1 MKIITFSVMFTIHSV
16 QFTDTQGF
24 IFFTNGR
31 MSCFFNI
38 QAFKTTKRSLG
49 PRKESRH
56 ISDTHVPLEV
66 FHGEVG
72 TGSKVS
78 TKGKEGIHLVVQQF
92 YLKCHF
98 LKISGRFQTAAV
110 ITALFNLISDDDPN
124 IRAVAALAL
133 AKTGE

>member
-1 MKIITFSVMFTIHSV
+1 MFIQVRSPLINLRAELVLEKYKVKIITFSVMFTIHSV

-49 PRKESRH
+49 PRKGSRH

-78 TKGKEGIHLVVQQF
+78 TKGKEGIHLVLQQF

-98 LKISGRFQTAAV
+98 
-110 ITALFNLISDDDPN
+110 
-124 IRAVAALAL
+124 
-133 AKTGE
+133 